1 MTWSCYRGCAVSLLL
16 SVTLALLAHGAPVTE
31 NKAPREDDVGM
42 EHDGMTRL
50 PDPLHELNQ
59 ETPQLPRGGDK
70 EVQTRSLSR
79 PSPAR
84 LGPKEQG
91 GEEGKQEE
99 ELFKDIDPKTLAAVL
114 IEALNQGGEQ
124 EEGEGGKQRKGGGG
138 GKGGEE
144 VLALLGRQQQEEAAE
159 RREEEERLT
168 ERVKSRTRSGPGG
181 QEKEKPRGESSS
193 WGKPAA
199 DPPSEEKEEEEEEGE
214 EKHGVLTEQELENLE
229 ATLREMQRHSVAGER
244 EREREREKER
254 EKEREEEKER
264 ERAAVASLGKGRGS
278 WADSGEDVRELAAF
292 RGLVQRG
299 GESQEEEE
307 EERERKAPQPR
318 LYHPRFRSEEDEEE
332 AALDAEEEAEQEEV
346 RRQAAEAQRAREEE
360 EKLADVASDLL
371 LQYLTKQ
378 GGGAREQEREEGGEE
393 LEERH
398 SHSNNPHHRQ
408 DQRKKNYLLEDNAA
422 EDKRSNE
429 VEVRDE
435 QDDDDLDPQ
444 TIDRLI
450 EISSKLHLPAD
461 DVVDIIT
468 DVEEKKKK
476 KDSAPEP
483 RGRPAPNPAPKPA
496 FHHALNPNTA
506 GRFSSARAPPGRL
519 QVELQRDFK
528 QKTAPEK
535 QQQYPKQK
543 AFMHKASSMY
553 YPRYQPP
560 SYNQELSVND
570 ILGNSLDYEESWPAP
585 WRYRPQQQQQQLER
599 ESYPIPNY
607 IQALRPPPQP
617 RRHFYYP
624 MATPREQQGG
634 DYYQDTRDKEE
645 ELENFIE
652 KILLEHPEVFQ

>member
-16 SVTLALLAHGAPVTE
+16 SVTLALLARGAPVKE

-42 EHDGMTRL
+42 QHDGMTLL

-59 ETPQLPRGGDK
+59 ETPQLPGGGDK

-91 GEEGKQEE
+91 GEEGEQEE

-114 IEALNQGGEQ
+114 IEALNQGGER
-124 EEGEGGKQRKGGGG
+124 EEGEGGKQRKEGGG

-168 ERVKSRTRSGPGG
+168 ER
-181 QEKEKPRGESSS
+181 
-193 WGKPAA
+193 
-199 DPPSEEKEEEEEEGE
+199 EKEEEEEEEE
-214 EKHGVLTEQELENLE
+214 EKQGVLTEQELENLE
-229 ATLREMQRHSVAGER
+229 ATLREMQRHSAAGER
-244 EREREREKER
+244 EREQER

-264 ERAAVASLGKGRGS
+264 EIAAIASLGKGRGS

-332 AALDAEEEAEQEEV
+332 AALEAEEEAEQEEV

-360 EKLADVASDLL
+360 EKLANVASDLL

-378 GGGAREQEREEGGEE
+378 GGGAREQEEEREEE

-435 QDDDDLDPQ
+435 QDDDDIDPQ

-476 KDSAPEP
+476 KAPPPEP
-483 RGRPAPNPAPKPA
+483 RRRPAPNPAPKPA

-506 GRFSSARAPPGRL
+506 GRLSSARAPPGRL

-585 WRYRPQQQQQQLER
+585 WKYRPQQQQHHRDSAPAVRGER
-599 ESYPIPNY
+599 E
-607 IQALRPPPQP
+607 
-617 RRHFYYP
+617 RRKKRKRKVKGC
-624 MATPREQQGG
+624 TC
-634 DYYQDTRDKEE
+634 
-645 ELENFIE
+645 
-652 KILLEHPEVFQ
+652 V